1 MTLNYVKHDEEF
13 HCTIK
18 LVNGEELIGKVI
30 VSRDKSTF
38 PATDLLYVQDP
49 LVVQSFTK
57 EMDETRAVKGIGFTQ
72 WQNFSDEDFYII
84 REKDI
89 LTVSSM
95 TKECM
100 FMYETYINGDDGTV
114 QKKSSL
120 EMNVDEH
127 KSLGHR
133 GKIDDARQKF
143 EDIFKTS

>member
-1 MTLNYVKHDEEF
+1 M
-13 HCTIK
+13 
-18 LVNGEELIGKVI
+18 
-30 VSRDKSTF
+30 S
-38 PATDLLYVQDP
+38 QDGN
-49 LVVQSFTK
+49 K
-57 EMDETRAVKGIGFTQ
+57 MARGIGFAK
-72 WQNFSDEDFYII
+72 WQQLSDEDFYII

>member
-1 MTLNYVKHDEEF
+1 MAINYAKHEEEF
-13 HCTIK
+13 YGVFK
-18 LVNGEELIGKVI
+18 LTSGEEILGKAVI
-30 VSRDKSTF
+30 TQDGDESLVFLQQPVSVHVIEKSMS
-38 PATDLLYVQDP
+38 QDGN
-49 LVVQSFTK
+49 K
-57 EMDETRAVKGIGFTQ
+57 MARGIGFAK
-72 WQNFSDEDFYII
+72 WQQLSDEDFYII

-133 GKIDDARQKF
+133 GKIDDARKKF

>member
-1 MTLNYVKHDEEF
+1 MAINYAKHEEEF
-13 HCTIK
+13 YGVFK
-18 LVNGEELIGKVI
+18 LTSGEEILGKAVI
-30 VSRDKSTF
+30 TQDGDESLVFLQQPVSVHVIEKSMS
-38 PATDLLYVQDP
+38 QDGN
-49 LVVQSFTK
+49 K
-57 EMDETRAVKGIGFTQ
+57 MARGIGFAK
-72 WQNFSDEDFYII
+72 WQQLSDEDFYII

>member
-1 MTLNYVKHDEEF
+1 MAINYAKHEEEF
-13 HCTIK
+13 YGVFK
-18 LVNGEELIGKVI
+18 LTSGEEILGKAVI
-30 VSRDKSTF
+30 TQDGDESLVFLQQPVSVHVIEKSMS
-38 PATDLLYVQDP
+38 QDGN
-49 LVVQSFTK
+49 K
-57 EMDETRAVKGIGFTQ
+57 MARGIGFAK
-72 WQNFSDEDFYII
+72 WQQLSDEDFYII

-133 GKIDDARQKF
+133 GKIDDARQKC